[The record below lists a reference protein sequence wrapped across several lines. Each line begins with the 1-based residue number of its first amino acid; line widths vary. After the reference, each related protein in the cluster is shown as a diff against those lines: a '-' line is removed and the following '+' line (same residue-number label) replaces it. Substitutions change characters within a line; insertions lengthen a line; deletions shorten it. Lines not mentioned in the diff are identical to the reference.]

1 MSGARAAAGSL
12 SLTDGWLAGRWVRRS
27 PLRARQCL
35 ARAHFK
41 VSSKVSST
49 GMHSRP
55 CPTSCL
61 AVHGMRAR
69 SRDTPAAPLAWL
81 TREASCR
88 ASLARVVLQLTC
100 VCAARVQLVPGVP
113 MVVKSD
119 PHMDKAVRLVRPA
132 APFHPPPTHAR
143 APLRALPPQL
153 RCRGAQMVEAVMSAR
168 EAYQAVQ
175 VRGEKCLQ
183 NLRKRKKLALVK
195 QEAASPDERAAKP
208 AAVAKPA
215 DGRRR
220 RIIFFTPAARPPCR
234 VAPAPPGAVLGCLI
248 VSGQSAQVCI
258 SPARSLGAGGA
269 CRD

>member
-1 MSGARAAAGSL
+1 
-12 SLTDGWLAGRWVRRS
+12 
-27 PLRARQCL
+27 
-35 ARAHFK
+35 
-41 VSSKVSST
+41 
-49 GMHSRP
+49 
-55 CPTSCL
+55 
-61 AVHGMRAR
+61 
-69 SRDTPAAPLAWL
+69 
-81 TREASCR
+81 
-88 ASLARVVLQLTC
+88 
-100 VCAARVQLVPGVP
+100 

-132 APFHPPPTHAR
+132 APFHPPPTHTR

-220 RIIFFTPAARPPCR
+220 RIIFFTPAAPSL
-234 VAPAPPGAVLGCLI
+234 PGCPRAAGRCSRLPHRLWTVRTGMYI
-248 VSGQSAQVCI
+248 SGAITRCWWGV
-258 SPARSLGAGGA
+258 
-269 CRD
+269 